1 MGQSDGAVPVRK
13 IRRWDLTA
21 LVINCLIGAGIFGL
35 PSKIYALIGPYSIV
49 AFLVC
54 ALVVSII
61 VLCFAEV
68 GSRFSET
75 GGPYLYVREA
85 FGPVAGFEVG
95 WLLWITRLMS
105 FAANCNLLAS
115 YAGYFFPDVSG
126 GPWRAALITVVVV
139 SLTAINLA
147 GVRETAVATNL
158 FTVGKLVPLLLFIT
172 TGLFFID
179 LSRFSS
185 SSQPSTG
192 NFSTSVLLLIYAF
205 TGFETA
211 TVPAGE
217 IHDPK
222 RNVPFALLLALGVV
236 AVLYI
241 LIQAVCVGT
250 LPELANS
257 EVPLADAASRF
268 LGASGAAFIAAGA
281 LISIIGN
288 LNANLFASS
297 RLPFAMAERHQ
308 LPRILSATHER
319 YRTPHFSILL
329 TAMIVLTLTL
339 SGSFIYA
346 LTVSSITRLLTYV
359 ATCAALPILRIK
371 RGAPPAEFRTPAGL
385 AVSAAALVLTLWL
398 ISSSTW
404 REARDVGIAAALGLV
419 IYVAYRFNRTWGS
432 A

>member
-158 FTVGKLVPLLLFIT
+158 FTVGKLVPLLLVIT
-172 TGLFFID
+172 TGLFFVD

-281 LISIIGN
+281 LISIIGCLLQWQSGIN
-288 LNANLFASS
+288 CRASYLRHTNGTARHIS
-297 RLPFAMAERHQ
+297 RSCSRP
-308 LPRILSATHER
+308 
-319 YRTPHFSILL
+319 
-329 TAMIVLTLTL
+329 
-339 SGSFIYA
+339 
-346 LTVSSITRLLTYV
+346 
-359 ATCAALPILRIK
+359 
-371 RGAPPAEFRTPAGL
+371 
-385 AVSAAALVLTLWL
+385 
-398 ISSSTW
+398 
-404 REARDVGIAAALGLV
+404 
-419 IYVAYRFNRTWGS
+419 
-432 A
+432 